1 MLERYVLITVT
12 DNNFLIRSEWG
23 TPEQAIKAFHSLA
36 AALWADT
43 GFTSGYIAIL
53 DNQLDV
59 YEGYKER
66 IEHEVVAP
74 AEVPEENTAE

>member
-1 MLERYVLITVT
+1 MVQKYALITVT
-12 DNNFLIRSEWG
+12 DNNFLIRSEWADP
-23 TPEQAIKAFHSLA
+23 TAAIKAFHSLA

-43 GFTSGYIAIL
+43 GFTNGYIAIL

-66 IEHEVVAP
+66 IEHEAQPVQ
-74 AEVPEENTAE
+74 VPEEAVEE

>member
-1 MLERYVLITVT
+1 MKYALCTVT

-53 DNQLDV
+53 DSQLDV

-66 IEHEVVAP
+66 IEHEVTPAAVEP
-74 AEVPEENTAE
+74 AEE